1 MRYLAH
7 LIIRSSPVLDNATSK
22 KNRRMVPNGMSTG
35 IIKTIKSAFLRN
47 MEGACCILQHPEE
60 IPKFG
65 TYHRF

>member
-1 MRYLAH
+1 
-7 LIIRSSPVLDNATSK
+7 
-22 KNRRMVPNGMSTG
+22 MVPNGMSPG